1 MHRLPPSYCT
11 ANTRGDAR
19 CHATCPSY
27 ASAVKRCP
35 ARLQVRGMRLFTRK
49 QHVNTL
55 APLDDKSL
63 WVVLHNL
70 GKVG

>member
-1 MHRLPPSYCT
+1 
-11 ANTRGDAR
+11 
-19 CHATCPSY
+19 
-27 ASAVKRCP
+27 
-35 ARLQVRGMRLFTRK
+35 MRLFTRK

-70 GKVG
+70 GKVGQGKGGAGQTPLQETTSKWLCECRRGSFPWLPPLLSL